1 MSILSR
7 LYVHPVKSM
16 RGLQLSHALAGA
28 EGLAFDRVFML
39 TDADGAFITAR
50 QYPQMLLFTPVMLP
64 GGLHL
69 TAPDGQSRHVRFTD
83 FSAPAQPVEVWGNH
97 FTAYPAPETINTW
110 LSGYLE
116 QPVTL
121 CWTGEHS
128 HRRVKRFPAVP
139 LSFADGYPYLLI
151 SEASFLDLQRRC
163 PAGVTLTQFRPNLV
177 VTGTEAYAED
187 SWHRLRIGE
196 VEFEVVKPCSRCV
209 LTTVNVEQ
217 GHKHPGGEPLRTL
230 QGYCSAD
237 DGNVDFGQNVIAR
250 TTGIVRVGDN
260 VEVLSTRKPR
270 RYRAASPASAATPPP
285 QAADAPVTIVY
296 QGRQFIGNQRDILL
310 EQLEL
315 QGIRLPYS
323 CRAGICGTCK
333 VKLLSGDVAPLTGS
347 ATASAPWILSCSCL
361 PRGDVHLE

>member
-39 TDADGAFITAR
+39 TDADGTFITAR
-50 QYPQMLLFTPVMLP
+50 QFPQMLLFTPVILP

-69 TAPDGQSRHVRFTD
+69 TAPDGQSRIVRFAD
-83 FSAPAQPVEVWGNH
+83 SAQPVEVWGNH
-97 FTAYPAPETINTW
+97 FTAYPAPEAINTW
-110 LSGYLE
+110 LSGYLD
-116 QPVTL
+116 QSVTL
-121 CWTGEHS
+121 CWTGEHN
-128 HRRVKRFPAVP
+128 HRRVKRFPTVP

-187 SWHRLRIGE
+187 SWHHLRIGE
-196 VEFEVVKPCSRCV
+196 VEFEVVKPCSRCG

-217 GHKHPGGEPLRTL
+217 GNKHPQGEPLRTL
-230 QGYCSAD
+230 QGYRSAD

-260 VEVLSTRKPR
+260 VEVVSTRKPR
-270 RYRAASPASAATPPP
+270 RYHAGSPSVAPTPPP
-285 QAADAPVTIVY
+285 AADAPVTIEY
-296 QGRQFIGNQRDILL
+296 QGRRFTGNQRDVLL

-315 QGIRLPYS
+315 QGIRIPYS

-333 VKLLSGDVAPLTGS
+333 VKLLSGKIAPLT
-347 ATASAPWILSCSCL
+347 ASAAAQAPWVLSCSCI
-361 PRGDVHLE
+361 PRGDVQLE

>member
-28 EGLAFDRVFML
+28 KGLAFDRVFML
-39 TDADGAFITAR
+39 TDADGTFITAR
-50 QYPQMLLFTPVMLP
+50 QYPQMLLFTSVVLP

-69 TAPDGQSRHVRFTD
+69 TAPDEQSHHVRFAD
-83 FSAPAQPVEVWGNH
+83 FSATAQPVEVWGNH
-97 FTAYPAPETINTW
+97 FNAYTALETINTW
-110 LSGYLE
+110 LSGYLD

-128 HRRVKRFPAVP
+128 HRRVKRFPTIP

-177 VTGTEAYAED
+177 VTGTESYAED
-187 SWHRLRIGE
+187 SWHHLRIGE
-196 VEFEVVKPCSRCV
+196 VEFEVVNPCSRCV

-217 GHKHPGGEPLRTL
+217 GNKHPQGEPLRTL
-230 QGYCSAD
+230 QGFRSAD
-237 DGNVDFGQNVIAR
+237 DGNVDFGQNVITR

-260 VEVLSTRKPR
+260 VEILSTRKPH
-270 RYRAASPASAATPPP
+270 RYQAGSPSVAPTPPH
-285 QAADAPVTIVY
+285 
-296 QGRQFIGNQRDILL
+296 
-310 EQLEL
+310 
-315 QGIRLPYS
+315 
-323 CRAGICGTCK
+323 
-333 VKLLSGDVAPLTGS
+333 
-347 ATASAPWILSCSCL
+347 W
-361 PRGDVHLE
+361 

>member
-39 TDADGAFITAR
+39 TDADGTFITAR
-50 QYPQMLLFTPVMLP
+50 QFPQMLLFTPVMLP

-69 TAPDGQSRHVRFTD
+69 TALDGQSRIVRFAD
-83 FSAPAQPVEVWGNH
+83 FSAS
-97 FTAYPAPETINTW
+97 APEAINTW
-110 LSGYLE
+110 LSGYLD
-116 QPVTL
+116 QSVTL

-128 HRRVKRFPAVP
+128 HRRVKRFPTVP

-187 SWHRLRIGE
+187 SWHHLHIGE

-217 GHKHPGGEPLRTL
+217 GNKHPQGEPLRTL
-230 QGYCSAD
+230 QGYRSAD
-237 DGNVDFGQNVIAR
+237 DGNVDFGQNVITR

-260 VEVLSTRKPR
+260 VEVVSTRKPR
-270 RYRAASPASAATPPP
+270 RYHAGSPSVAPTPPP
-285 QAADAPVTIVY
+285 AADAPVTIEY
-296 QGRQFIGNQRDILL
+296 QGRRFTGNQRDVLL

-315 QGIRLPYS
+315 QGIRIPYS

-333 VKLLSGDVAPLTGS
+333 VKLLSGKIAPLTAS
-347 ATASAPWILSCSCL
+347 ATAQAPWVLSCSCI
-361 PRGDVHLE
+361 PRGDVQLE

>member
-39 TDADGAFITAR
+39 TDADGTFITAR
-50 QYPQMLLFTPVMLP
+50 QFPQLLLFTPVMLP

-69 TAPDGQSRHVRFTD
+69 TAPDGQSRHVRFAD
-83 FSAPAQPVEVWGNH
+83 FSAPSQPVEVWGNH
-97 FTAYPAPETINTW
+97 FTAYPAPEAINTW
-110 LSGYLE
+110 LAGYLD
-116 QPVTL
+116 QSVTL

-128 HRRVKRFPAVP
+128 HRRVKRFPTVP

-163 PAGVTLTQFRPNLV
+163 HAGVTLTQFRPNLV

-187 SWHRLRIGE
+187 SWHHLRIGE

-209 LTTVNVEQ
+209 LTTANVEQ
-217 GHKHPGGEPLRTL
+217 GDKHPQGEPLRTL
-230 QGYCSAD
+230 QGYRSDD

-250 TTGIVRVGDN
+250 TTGIVRVGDK
-260 VEVLSTRKPR
+260 VEVVSTRKPR
-270 RYRAASPASAATPPP
+270 RYHAGSPSVAPAPP
-285 QAADAPVTIVY
+285 AVDAPVTIEY
-296 QGRQFIGNQRDILL
+296 QGRRFTGNQRDILL

-315 QGIRLPYS
+315 QGIRIPYS

-333 VKLLSGDVAPLTGS
+333 VKLLSGKVAPLTAS
-347 ATASAPWILSCSCL
+347 ATAQTPWVLSCSCI
-361 PRGDVHLE
+361 PRGDVQLE

>member
-28 EGLAFDRVFML
+28 EGLAFDRIFML
-39 TDADGAFITAR
+39 TDAGGAFITAR
-50 QYPQMLLFTPVMLP
+50 QYPQMLLFTPEVLP
-64 GGLHL
+64 GRLHL
-69 TAPDGQSRHVRFTD
+69 IAPDGQSRHVRFAD

-97 FTAYPAPETINTW
+97 FTAYPATETINTW
-110 LSGYLE
+110 LSSYLD

-139 LSFADGYPYLLI
+139 LSFADSYPYLLI
-151 SEASFLDLQRRC
+151 SEASFLDLQCRC
-163 PAGVTLTQFRPNLV
+163 TAGVTLTQFRPNLV

-209 LTTVNVEQ
+209 LTTVDVEQ
-217 GHKHPGGEPLRTL
+217 GHKHLEGEPLRTL
-230 QGYCSAD
+230 QGYRRAD
-237 DGNVDFGQNVIAR
+237 DGNVDFSQNVIAR
-250 TTGIVRVGDN
+250 TTGIIRVGDN

-270 RYRAASPASAATPPP
+270 SYRTGSPSVCRPH
-285 QAADAPVTIVY
+285 AADAPVTIEY
-296 QGRQFIGNQRDILL
+296 KGWRFTGNQRDILL

-315 QGIRLPYS
+315 EGIRIPYS

-333 VKLLSGDVAPLTGS
+333 VKLLSGNVAPLTGC
-347 ATASAPWILSCSCL
+347 ATAKAQWILSCSCI
-361 PRGDVHLE
+361 PRGDVRLE